1 MLRRRRT
8 LTEDFI
14 LDFIYRGILPALAI
28 MGFLFFLFCIPIL
41 LSGGDEE
48 ETKEPECQVVSK
60 SEKEVH
66 IHCSLPE
73 APKETPS
80 VIEVKTTSN
89 TPPLFDTKDSPIK
102 LKIEKDGNEKDP
114 MCLHDCSHLPGS
126 GK

>member
-1 MLRRRRT
+1 MPKHRRT

-14 LDFIYRGILPALAI
+14 LDFIYHGVLPALAI
-28 MGFLFFLFCIPIL
+28 MGFLLILFCIPIL

-48 ETKEPECQVVSK
+48 EAKEPECQVVSK
-60 SEKEVH
+60 SDKEVH
-66 IHCSLPE
+66 IHCSLQE

-80 VIEVKTTSN
+80 VVEVKKTSN

-114 MCLHDCSHLPGS
+114 MCLNDCSHLPRS
-126 GK
+126 NE

>member
-1 MLRRRRT
+1 MAKPRRT

-14 LDFIYRGILPALAI
+14 LDFIYHGILPTLAI
-28 MGFLFFLFCIPIL
+28 MGFLLVLFLPII
-41 LSGGDEE
+41 LSAGDEE

-60 SEKEVH
+60 SDKEVH

-80 VIEVKTTSN
+80 VIEVKKTSN

-102 LKIEKDGNEKDP
+102 LKIEKDDNEKDP

-126 GK
+126 SK

>member
-1 MLRRRRT
+1 MTKRRRT
-8 LTEDFI
+8 LTEEFI
-14 LDFIYRGILPALAI
+14 LDFIYHGILPALAI
-28 MGFLFFLFCIPIL
+28 MGFLLILFFPIL
-41 LSGGDEE
+41 LLEESEE

-60 SEKEVH
+60 SEKEVD
-66 IHCSLPE
+66 IRCSLPE

-126 GK
+126 SK